1 MKPLLLTLL
10 LPVLCA
16 CFAPHSL
23 PQTPATAAPATKVP
37 LLSAEALQADFDL
50 LFDGLRSAHFE
61 LFARRSET
69 EYRALHAQM
78 RAQMT
83 QPMSLTDA
91 QLQFQRFVAYGRVA
105 HARIELPTEPW
116 SRFREA
122 GGRAFPLSFRVVG
135 EAVHVLDN
143 YSGHDAL
150 ATGARVLAVDGEPAL
165 AWLHRMGDL
174 VSADSDYLLEVQLER
189 TLPMLVWLQRGEV
202 DGFELE
208 VEGAAGER
216 ERLRLPARTRTEAL
230 ASEQK
235 QPPRFALDFNVRAAT
250 GLDDGIAY
258 LRPGPFYDNRDGAD
272 GPWDPSAFRLFID
285 RAFVDFR
292 SARATRLLIDLR
304 DNPGGDNSFSDHL
317 LAYIANRPF
326 RFAREFDMRASP
338 QTRAAFAARIAEE
351 GDVSS
356 ITARLQAAMAGVP
369 DGAAVKFE
377 IEATPP
383 REEGRFEGQVFAL
396 INRHSYSN
404 AVMVAATL
412 QDYGFGTLL
421 GEETADLGST
431 LGAMERFILP
441 RTGFSVGYPKA
452 RILRPNGN
460 PQPRGVVPE
469 VRIVTPLNASS
480 EDEVLEQALQW
491 IRAS

>member
-1 MKPLLLTLL
+1 
-10 LPVLCA
+10 
-16 CFAPHSL
+16 
-23 PQTPATAAPATKVP
+23 
-37 LLSAEALQADFDL
+37 
-50 LFDGLRSAHFE
+50 
-61 LFARRSET
+61 
-69 EYRALHAQM
+69 
-78 RAQMT
+78 
-83 QPMSLTDA
+83 
-91 QLQFQRFVAYGRVA
+91 
-105 HARIELPTEPW
+105 
-116 SRFREA
+116 
-122 GGRAFPLSFRVVG
+122 
-135 EAVHVLDN
+135 
-143 YSGHDAL
+143 
-150 ATGARVLAVDGEPAL
+150 
-165 AWLHRMGDL
+165 
-174 VSADSDYLLEVQLER
+174 
-189 TLPMLVWLQRGEV
+189 
-202 DGFELE
+202 
-208 VEGAAGER
+208 
-216 ERLRLPARTRTEAL
+216 
-230 ASEQK
+230 
-235 QPPRFALDFNVRAAT
+235 VRAAT

-351 GDVSS
+351 GAVSS

-431 LGAMERFILP
+431 LGAMERFSLP

-469 VRIVTPLNASS
+469 VRIATPLNASS